1 VVVLLLLGQTV
12 QQLQVVTVAQAAL
25 VTMSALLLAVAHFT
39 RLAVVV
45 AVVKVQAAQVVHRLA
60 VQVHQQQV
68 TVQRQQP
75 TQHQA
80 VVVQPTTEQRPEQA
94 AQAAAA

>member
-1 VVVLLLLGQTV
+1 
-12 QQLQVVTVAQAAL
+12 
-25 VTMSALLLAVAHFT
+25 
-39 RLAVVV
+39 
-45 AVVKVQAAQVVHRLA
+45 

-80 VVVQPTTEQRPEQA
+80 VAVQQTTEQQFVQA
-94 AQAAAA
+94 AQAAAE